1 MKNFIRL
8 LLFPIAELFYET
20 NIEIYIEEGV
30 RMIDFTQLLHP
41 IAILDIALVAILIY
55 KIISMVRGTR
65 AEQLLKG
72 IALLLVLN
80 VLCRLLRLTTVT
92 WILDQVQTL
101 LLIAIPVVFQ
111 PELRK
116 FLEQLGNST
125 LIPGNIKNREKE
137 AVEQVVNQLVPFLT
151 EAGRTH
157 TGALIALQREVG
169 LNEYVDTGIKINGVL
184 SQQLLGNIFIVNTPL
199 HDGAVVIK
207 DHTILAASCY
217 LPLSTEKNISKA
229 LGTRHRA
236 GIGLSEVS
244 DAIVCIVSE
253 ETGAVSIAEH
263 GELHYNLTEDQLRQM
278 LMTRLHMSVPDPF
291 SVSTIFQKW
300 RGVNDSQSGQSEK

>member
-1 MKNFIRL
+1 
-8 LLFPIAELFYET
+8 
-20 NIEIYIEEGV
+20 
-30 RMIDFTQLLHP
+30 MIDLTQLIHP
-41 IAILDIALVAILIY
+41 IAILDIAIVTILIY

-80 VLCRLLRLTTVT
+80 VLCRFLRLTTVT

-125 LIPGNIKNREKE
+125 LIPGNRKNREDE
-137 AVEQVVNQLVPFLT
+137 AVEQIVGQLVPFLMN
-151 EAGRTH
+151 AGRTH
-157 TGALIALQREVG
+157 TGVLIALQQEVG
-169 LNEYVDTGIKINGVL
+169 LNEYVDTGIRVDGVL

-199 HDGAVVIK
+199 HDGAVIIK
-207 DHTILAASCY
+207 DNTILAASCY
-217 LPLSTEKNISKA
+217 LPLSEKKSISKS

-253 ETGAVSIAEH
+253 ETGAVSVAEH
-263 GELHYNLTEDQLRQM
+263 GELYYNLTENQLRHI
-278 LMTRLHMSVPDPF
+278 LMTRLKLEAADPF
-291 SVSTIFQKW
+291 STIFQKW
-300 RGVNDSQSGQSEK
+300 RGTNDNKDKQSEA

>member
-1 MKNFIRL
+1 
-8 LLFPIAELFYET
+8 
-20 NIEIYIEEGV
+20 
-30 RMIDFTQLLHP
+30 
-41 IAILDIALVAILIY
+41 
-55 KIISMVRGTR
+55 MVRGTR

-80 VLCRLLRLTTVT
+80 VLCRFLRLTTVT

-125 LIPGNIKNREKE
+125 LIPGNRKNREDE
-137 AVEQVVNQLVPFLT
+137 AVEQIVRQLVPFLMN
-151 EAGRTH
+151 AGRTH
-157 TGALIALQREVG
+157 TGALIALQQEVG
-169 LNEYVDTGIKINGVL
+169 LNEYVDTGIRVDGVL
-184 SQQLLGNIFIVNTPL
+184 SQQLLGNIFSVNTPL
-199 HDGAVVIK
+199 HDGAVIIK
-207 DHTILAASCY
+207 DNTILAASCY
-217 LPLSTEKNISKA
+217 LPLSEKKSISKA

-253 ETGAVSIAEH
+253 ETGAVSVAEH
-263 GELHYNLTEDQLRQM
+263 GELYYNLTENQLRHI
-278 LMTRLHMSVPDPF
+278 LMTRLKLEAADPF
-291 SVSTIFQKW
+291 STIFQKW
-300 RGVNDSQSGQSEK
+300 RGTNDNKDKQSEA

>member
-1 MKNFIRL
+1 
-8 LLFPIAELFYET
+8 
-20 NIEIYIEEGV
+20 
-30 RMIDFTQLLHP
+30 MIDLTQLIHP
-41 IAILDIALVAILIY
+41 IAILDIAIVAILIY

-80 VLCRLLRLTTVT
+80 VLCRFLRLTTVT

-125 LIPGNIKNREKE
+125 LIPGNRKNREDE
-137 AVEQVVNQLVPFLT
+137 AVEQIVGQLVPFLMN
-151 EAGRTH
+151 AGRTH
-157 TGALIALQREVG
+157 TGVLIALQQEVG
-169 LNEYVDTGIKINGVL
+169 LNEYVDTGIRVDGVL

-199 HDGAVVIK
+199 HDGAVIIK
-207 DHTILAASCY
+207 DNTILAASCY
-217 LPLSTEKNISKA
+217 LPLSEKKSISKA

-253 ETGAVSIAEH
+253 ETGAVSVAEH
-263 GELHYNLTEDQLRQM
+263 GELYYNLTENQLRHI
-278 LMTRLHMSVPDPF
+278 LMTRLKLEAADPF
-291 SVSTIFQKW
+291 STIFQKW
-300 RGVNDSQSGQSEK
+300 RGTNDNKNKQSEA

>member
-1 MKNFIRL
+1 
-8 LLFPIAELFYET
+8 
-20 NIEIYIEEGV
+20 
-30 RMIDFTQLLHP
+30 MIDLTQLIHP
-41 IAILDIALVAILIY
+41 IAILDIAIVAILIY

-80 VLCRLLRLTTVT
+80 VLCRFLRLTTVT

-125 LIPGNIKNREKE
+125 LIPGNRKNREDE
-137 AVEQVVNQLVPFLT
+137 AVEQIVGQLVPFLMN
-151 EAGRTH
+151 AGRTH
-157 TGALIALQREVG
+157 TGVLIALQQEVG
-169 LNEYVDTGIKINGVL
+169 LNEYVDTGIRVDGVL

-199 HDGAVVIK
+199 HDGAVIIK
-207 DHTILAASCY
+207 DNTILAASCY
-217 LPLSTEKNISKA
+217 LPLSEKKSISKA

-253 ETGAVSIAEH
+253 ETGAVSVAEH
-263 GELHYNLTEDQLRQM
+263 GELYYNLTENQLRHI
-278 LMTRLHMSVPDPF
+278 LMTRLKLEAADPF
-291 SVSTIFQKW
+291 STIFQKW
-300 RGVNDSQSGQSEK
+300 RGTNDNKDKQSEA

>member
-1 MKNFIRL
+1 
-8 LLFPIAELFYET
+8 
-20 NIEIYIEEGV
+20 
-30 RMIDFTQLLHP
+30 MIDLTQLIHP
-41 IAILDIALVAILIY
+41 IAILDIAIVAILIY

-80 VLCRLLRLTTVT
+80 VLCRFLRLTTVT

-125 LIPGNIKNREKE
+125 LIPGNRKNREDE
-137 AVEQVVNQLVPFLT
+137 AVEQIVGQLVPFLMN
-151 EAGRTH
+151 AGRTQ
-157 TGALIALQREVG
+157 TGALIALQQEVG
-169 LNEYVDTGIKINGVL
+169 LNEYVDTGIRVDGVL

-199 HDGAVVIK
+199 HDGAVIIK
-207 DHTILAASCY
+207 DNTILAASCY
-217 LPLSTEKNISKA
+217 LPLSEKKSISKA

-253 ETGAVSIAEH
+253 ETGAVSVAEH
-263 GELHYNLTEDQLRQM
+263 GELYYNLTENQLRHI
-278 LMTRLHMSVPDPF
+278 LMTRLKLEAADPF
-291 SVSTIFQKW
+291 STIFQKW
-300 RGVNDSQSGQSEK
+300 RGTNDNKDKQSEA

>member
-1 MKNFIRL
+1 
-8 LLFPIAELFYET
+8 
-20 NIEIYIEEGV
+20 
-30 RMIDFTQLLHP
+30 MIDLTQLIHP
-41 IAILDIALVAILIY
+41 IAILDIAIVAILIY

-80 VLCRLLRLTTVT
+80 VLCRFLRLTTVT

-125 LIPGNIKNREKE
+125 LIPGNRKNREDE
-137 AVEQVVNQLVPFLT
+137 AVEQIVGQLVPFLMN
-151 EAGRTH
+151 AGRTH
-157 TGALIALQREVG
+157 TGVLIALQQEVG
-169 LNEYVDTGIKINGVL
+169 LNEYVDTGIRVDGVL

-199 HDGAVVIK
+199 HDGAVIIK
-207 DHTILAASCY
+207 DNTILAASCY
-217 LPLSTEKNISKA
+217 LPLSEKKSISKS

-253 ETGAVSIAEH
+253 ETGAVSVAEH
-263 GELHYNLTEDQLRQM
+263 GELYYNLTENQLRHI
-278 LMTRLHMSVPDPF
+278 LMTRLKLEAADPF
-291 SVSTIFQKW
+291 STIFQKW
-300 RGVNDSQSGQSEK
+300 RGTNDNKDKQSEA

>member
-1 MKNFIRL
+1 
-8 LLFPIAELFYET
+8 
-20 NIEIYIEEGV
+20 
-30 RMIDFTQLLHP
+30 MIDLTQLIHP
-41 IAILDIALVAILIY
+41 IAILDIAIVAILIY

-80 VLCRLLRLTTVT
+80 VLCRFLQLTTVT

-125 LIPGNIKNREKE
+125 LIPGNRKNREDE
-137 AVEQVVNQLVPFLT
+137 AVEQIIGQLVPFLMN
-151 EAGRTH
+151 AGRTH
-157 TGALIALQREVG
+157 TGALIALQQEVG
-169 LNEYVDTGIKINGVL
+169 LNEYVDTGIRVDGVL

-199 HDGAVVIK
+199 HDGAVIIK
-207 DHTILAASCY
+207 DNTILAASCY
-217 LPLSTEKNISKA
+217 LPLSEKKSISKS

-253 ETGAVSIAEH
+253 ETGAVSVAEH
-263 GELHYNLTEDQLRQM
+263 GELYYNLTENQLRHI
-278 LMTRLHMSVPDPF
+278 LMTRLKLEAADPF
-291 SVSTIFQKW
+291 STIFQKW
-300 RGVNDSQSGQSEK
+300 RGTNDNKDKQSEA

>member
-1 MKNFIRL
+1 
-8 LLFPIAELFYET
+8 
-20 NIEIYIEEGV
+20 
-30 RMIDFTQLLHP
+30 MIDLTQLIHP
-41 IAILDIALVAILIY
+41 IAILDIAIVTILIY

-80 VLCRLLRLTTVT
+80 VLCRFLRLTTVT

-125 LIPGNIKNREKE
+125 LIPGNRKNREDE
-137 AVEQVVNQLVPFLT
+137 AVEQIVGQLVPFLMN
-151 EAGRTH
+151 AGRTH
-157 TGALIALQREVG
+157 TGVLIALQQEVG
-169 LNEYVDTGIKINGVL
+169 LNEYVDTGIRVDGVL

-199 HDGAVVIK
+199 HDGAVIIK
-207 DHTILAASCY
+207 DNTILAASCY
-217 LPLSTEKNISKA
+217 LPLSEKKSISKA

-253 ETGAVSIAEH
+253 ETGAVSVAEH
-263 GELHYNLTEDQLRQM
+263 GELYYNLTENQLRHI
-278 LMTRLHMSVPDPF
+278 LMTRLKLEAADPF
-291 SVSTIFQKW
+291 STIFQKW
-300 RGVNDSQSGQSEK
+300 RGTNDNKNKQSEA

>member
-1 MKNFIRL
+1 
-8 LLFPIAELFYET
+8 
-20 NIEIYIEEGV
+20 
-30 RMIDFTQLLHP
+30 MIDIAQLLHP
-41 IAILDIALVAILIY
+41 IAILDIAIVAIIIY

-80 VLCRLLRLTTVT
+80 VLCRLLQLTTVT

-116 FLEQLGNST
+116 LLEQLGNSN
-125 LIPGNIKNREKE
+125 LIPGNRKNREEE
-137 AVEQVVNQLVPFLT
+137 AVEHIVNQVVPFLI

-157 TGALIALQREVG
+157 TGVLLALQQEVG
-169 LNEYVDTGIKINGVL
+169 LNEYVDTGIRIDGVL

-199 HDGAVVIK
+199 HDGAVIIK
-207 DHTILAASCY
+207 EDTILAASCY
-217 LPLSTEKNISKA
+217 LPLSEKKTISKS

-253 ETGAVSIAEH
+253 ETGAVSVAEH
-263 GELHYNLTEDQLRQM
+263 GELHYNLTEQQLRHM
-278 LMTRLHMSVPDPF
+278 LMTKLKMEAIDVF

-300 RGVNDSQSGQSEK
+300 RGADGSKDGQQEK

>member
-1 MKNFIRL
+1 
-8 LLFPIAELFYET
+8 
-20 NIEIYIEEGV
+20 
-30 RMIDFTQLLHP
+30 MIDLTQLIHP
-41 IAILDIALVAILIY
+41 IAILDIAIVTILIY

-80 VLCRLLRLTTVT
+80 VLCRFLRLTTVT

-125 LIPGNIKNREKE
+125 LIPGNRKNREDE
-137 AVEQVVNQLVPFLT
+137 AVEQIVGQLVPFLMN
-151 EAGRTH
+151 AGRTH
-157 TGALIALQREVG
+157 TGVLIALQQEVG
-169 LNEYVDTGIKINGVL
+169 LNEYVDTGIRVDGVL
-184 SQQLLGNIFIVNTPL
+184 SQQLLGNIFIVNTPM
-199 HDGAVVIK
+199 HDGAVIIK
-207 DHTILAASCY
+207 DNTILAASCY
-217 LPLSTEKNISKA
+217 LPLSEKKSISKA

-253 ETGAVSIAEH
+253 ETGAVSVAEH
-263 GELHYNLTEDQLRQM
+263 GELYYNLTENQLRHI
-278 LMTRLHMSVPDPF
+278 LMTRLKLEAADPF
-291 SVSTIFQKW
+291 STIFQKW
-300 RGVNDSQSGQSEK
+300 RGTNDNKDKQSEA